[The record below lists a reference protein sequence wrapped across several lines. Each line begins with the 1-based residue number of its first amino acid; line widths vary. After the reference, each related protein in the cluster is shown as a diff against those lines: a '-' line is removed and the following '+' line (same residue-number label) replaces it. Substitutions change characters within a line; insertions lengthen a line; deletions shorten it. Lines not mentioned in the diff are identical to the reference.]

1 MSHLGEAAWSI
12 AVRTAIIYVVLLV
25 GFRLTGKRQI
35 GQMTPFDLVVIL
47 LIANA
52 VQNSM
57 VGHDVS
63 VTGGLIA
70 AAVLLV
76 GNYGLA
82 RLSSR
87 VGWLER
93 VVEGEPTLLVRNG
106 KFIEKSLEREDVD
119 KEEITHGNARARA
132 RRYQGRAARSPG
144 DGWIDKHRAGRERP
158 GQTRD
163 QAAANRPL
171 HKALACR

>member
-1 MSHLGEAAWSI
+1 MFHLGEAAWSI
-12 AVRTAIIYVVLLV
+12 AARTAIIYVVLLV

-106 KFIEKSLEREDVD
+106 KFIEKNLEREDVD
-119 KEEITHGNARARA
+119 KEEILMAMREHGLDDIKDVELAVLETDGSISIVQAESGQGKRATKP
-132 RRYQGRAARSPG
+132 RRIVRFIR
-144 DGWIDKHRAGRERP
+144 H
-158 GQTRD
+158 
-163 QAAANRPL
+163 
-171 HKALACR
+171 